1 MINYIEIIGLI
12 AGLCTTLSALP
23 QIIKIYKTNST
34 KDLSIITYLLA
45 FSGVVLWLI
54 YGILLFSISLIISNL
69 VAILLQ
75 FTIITMILKKKHNPD
90 N

>member
-23 QIIKIYKTNST
+23 QIIKIYKTDST
-34 KDLSIITYLLA
+34 KDLSIINYLVA
-45 FSGVVLWLI
+45 FSGVVLWLV

-75 FTIITMILKKKHNPD
+75 FTIITMVLKRKHNPD